1 MLGTAYHRPHWFPV
15 PAPVLKLALGE
26 MSELVLQGQRVLP
39 AKALEHG
46 FVFQYPELLSGLKSL
61 KSKKSD

>member
-39 AKALEHG
+39 AKALEYG
-46 FVFQYPELLSGLKSL
+46 FVFDYPELLPGIKSL
-61 KSKKSD
+61 KSD